1 MKVFVLYLFSFRG
14 NQMMV
19 FLNRLQSSQKIP
31 LLLNL
36 IRMVTL
42 LPV

>member
-1 MKVFVLYLFSFRG
+1 MKVFVLYLFSFRS
-14 NQMMV
+14 NQVMV

-36 IRMVTL
+36 IRTVTL
-42 LPV
+42 LLV